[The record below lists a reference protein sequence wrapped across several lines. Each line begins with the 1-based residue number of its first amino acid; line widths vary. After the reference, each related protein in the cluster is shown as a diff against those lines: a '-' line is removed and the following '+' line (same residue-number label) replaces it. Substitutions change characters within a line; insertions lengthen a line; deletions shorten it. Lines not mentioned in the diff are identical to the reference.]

1 MLDLHCH
8 ILPEVDDG
16 PDTLEEA
23 LAVAR
28 LFVAD
33 GITHV
38 TATPHCHRY
47 TRTLRADVLPAVERL
62 NGELVRAGIPLEVLP
77 GAEIQVTDVAE
88 YQRDYE
94 SGVLCHLGDCPA
106 FSLTELPWRG
116 SLYPPD
122 AAGLIAWMLERGTTA
137 IIAHP
142 ERHDYFRNDPGR
154 LAALTAA
161 GAWIQVTVDSL
172 LGGNGPAVRAAG
184 EEFLTAFPAAVLATD
199 AHNQD
204 RCSGLTPGYAR
215 VRERFG
221 PARADDLRERSAHV
235 LRTLLAFRAATASET
250 EGFSN

>member
-8 ILPEVDDG
+8 ILPGVDDG

-47 TRTLRADVLPAVERL
+47 TRNLRADVLPAVERL
-62 NGELVRAGIPLEVLP
+62 NAELVRTSIPLTVLP

-88 YQRDYE
+88 YQRDYDR
-94 SGVLCHLGDCPA
+94 GVLCHLGDCPA
-106 FSLTELPWRG
+106 FSLTELPWRE
-116 SLYPPD
+116 SLYPAG
-122 AAGLIAWMLERGTTA
+122 AAGLITWMRDRGTTA
-137 IIAHP
+137 ILAHP
-142 ERHDYFRNDPGR
+142 ERHDYLRSDPAR
-154 LAALTAA
+154 LAALTSA
-161 GAWIQVTVDSL
+161 GAWVQVTVDSL
-172 LGGNGPAVRAAG
+172 LGGNGPAVQRAA
-184 EEFLTAFPAAVLATD
+184 EDLLVTSPAAVLATD
-199 AHNQD
+199 AHGED

-221 PARADDLRERSAHV
+221 PARADYLRERSDHI
-235 LRTLLAFRAATASET
+235 LRTLLDYHAT
-250 EGFSN
+250 